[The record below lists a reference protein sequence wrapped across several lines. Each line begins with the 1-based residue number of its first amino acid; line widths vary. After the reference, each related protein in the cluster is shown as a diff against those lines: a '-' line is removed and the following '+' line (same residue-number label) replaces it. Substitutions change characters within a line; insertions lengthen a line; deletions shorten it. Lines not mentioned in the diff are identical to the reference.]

1 MATSTKLSQSYLVML
16 LVLAL
21 CLAMAQAGRDG
32 VNLCAGFA
40 PPGSCIR
47 PINCFRPDPVCGA
60 NGVTYWCGCP
70 EAACAR
76 VKIVK
81 LGAC

>member
-1 MATSTKLSQSYLVML
+1 MATSMKATQLCIVMV
-16 LVLAL
+16 LVLGL
-21 CLAMAQAGRDG
+21 CLTTVQARPSRA
-32 VNLCAGFA
+32 NLCQGFA
-40 PPGSCIR
+40 SPGSCTGT
-47 PINCFRPDPVCGA
+47 INCFSPDPVCGV

-76 VKIVK
+76 VRIVK

>member
-1 MATSTKLSQSYLVML
+1 MATSMKATQLCIVIV
-16 LVLAL
+16 LVLGL
-21 CLAMAQAGRDG
+21 CLTMVQAQGSGA
-32 VNLCAGFA
+32 NLCPGFA
-40 PPGSCIR
+40 SPGTCTGT
-47 PINCFRPDPVCGA
+47 INCFRPDPVCGA

-76 VKIVK
+76 VRIVK